1 MDIENECIVFGVE
14 MVANNGERQ
23 QFYFTLRK
31 YTVSHIPGRTAATY
45 ILCPRPGGL
54 VMLQT
59 RSEVK

>member
-1 MDIENECIVFGVE
+1 

-23 QFYFTLRK
+23 QFYFILRK
-31 YTVSHIPGRTAATY
+31 YTVSHIPSRTAANY